1 MKALRTLRSK
11 LCAYAIVFL
20 ATIGLGANPL
30 LAGSSDFTGI
40 YIAGHASINGIAMDG
55 SHSDG
60 KGAIT
65 KGTAGALI
73 PLAGYEA
80 GVNLPLGPN
89 FFVTIGASQV
99 SGTADVFKAD
109 DTKDNANVVVR
120 AKDYTSVFIQPAIS
134 LWDNSAIFVKMGLV
148 HSDLEAF
155 GDITSQP
162 DNLSGTTYAIG
173 TQTMSNAG
181 LFMKTEAGATVFD
194 HFYMT
199 GVGEGDSN
207 NANQAQKGGDTNVQG
222 DPLAAYG
229 RVTIGFKF

>member
-1 MKALRTLRSK
+1 MKALRTLRTK
-11 LCAYAIVFL
+11 LCTYAIVFL
-20 ATIGLGANPL
+20 ATISLGSSPL

-40 YIAGHASINGIAMDG
+40 YVGGHASINGVAMDG

-65 KGTAGALI
+65 KGTAGALV
-73 PLAGYEA
+73 PLAGIEA

-89 FFVTIGASQV
+89 FFVTLGTSWV
-99 SGTADVFKAD
+99 DGTADIFRSDDNKNNAD
-109 DTKDNANVVVR
+109 VVVR
-120 AKDYTSVFIQPAIS
+120 ASDYSSVFIQPAIS
-134 LWDNSAIFVKMGLV
+134 LWDNAAVFVKMGMV
-148 HSDLEAF
+148 HANLEAF

-162 DNLSGTTYAIG
+162 DDLSGTTYAIG
-173 TQTMSNAG
+173 TQTMSSAG

-207 NANQAQKGGDTNVQG
+207 NANQAQKGNDTNVQG